1 MRWERT
7 LAAVAAVAFLL
18 TAAAMVRWYVAPQ
31 ATRLPLD
38 PDLTVTLTGSGEA
51 WDAGRG
57 PSVAGDLREEV
68 RISGDRAAGS
78 AGTAVWQVE
87 RRLTRP
93 DGTLVRLAAERVA
106 LDRRTAVAVA
116 CCGER
121 PRHTG
126 LTYAFPAG
134 TDRSTRELFDPA
146 TGVAAPVR
154 YAGQEQVAGL
164 AAYRMEQVAGPVD
177 RPGRPPGAAP
187 AGLRATASTVTVSS
201 RRTFWVEPVSGVVLR
216 VAERWTERSAP
227 ARGEPVTL
235 LDVTLTS
242 DSESTRRLAR
252 LAGDRR
258 DRLTA
263 LRTTVPLGCLLAAL
277 LLLIARTGYDAITAG
292 RRRGLDVSRSSN
304 TRW

>member
-1 MRWERT
+1 VRWDRT
-7 LAAVAAVAFLL
+7 LAAAAAVAFLL

-38 PDLTVTLTGSGEA
+38 PDLTVTLAGSGEA

-57 PSVAGDLREEV
+57 ASVPGGLREEV

-106 LDRRTAVAVA
+106 LDRSTAVAVA

-126 LTYAFPAG
+126 LTYAFPPG
-134 TDRSTRELFDPA
+134 TDRSARELFDPA
-146 TGVAAPVR
+146 TGVAAAVR
-154 YAGQEQVAGL
+154 YAGEDQVAGVT
-164 AAYRMEQVAGPVD
+164 AYRMEQVAGPVD
-177 RPGRPPGAAP
+177 RRGGPPGAAP
-187 AGLRATASTVTVSS
+187 PGLPATASTVTVSS

-216 VAERWTERSAP
+216 VTERRTERSAP
-227 ARGEPVTL
+227 AGGEPVTL

-242 DSESTRRLAR
+242 DAESTRRLAG

-258 DRLTA
+258 DQLAT
-263 LRTTVPLGCLLAAL
+263 LRTTVPLGCLIAAL
-277 LLLIARTGYDAITAG
+277 VLLVARVGHDAITA
-292 RRRGLDVSRSSN
+292 RRGRGVDVSRSSN